1 MKLLW
6 KGLIY
11 TMEKLSN
18 DFEQRFLN
26 LEENLKVIREHIAE
40 AAMKSGRKPQEIT
53 LLAAT
58 KTVPVEVINHGISLG
73 IDHIGENKV
82 QELCEKYDSYQLDTC
97 ELQFI
102 GHLQT
107 NKVKNIIGKVKMIQ
121 SVDSTK
127 LAGEISRLSV
137 SHALTTDLLIE
148 VNIGSE
154 PNKSGVLPQNLNEL
168 LLEAAVLPSICIRGL
183 MAIPP
188 ADANSS
194 ETIVFFSNMYQYF
207 VDIKTKRIDNVNMD
221 YLSMGMSSDYVQA
234 ILAGANMVRVGSAL
248 FGPRIY
254 K

>member
-1 MKLLW
+1 
-6 KGLIY
+6 
-11 TMEKLSN
+11 MEKLSN
-18 DFEQRFLN
+18 DFEQRFLD
-26 LEENLKVIREHIAE
+26 LEENLKVIRNRIAE
-40 AAMKSGRKPQEIT
+40 AAIKSGRSPQEIT

-58 KTVPVEVINHGISLG
+58 KTVPIEVINHGIALG

-82 QELCEKYDSYQLDTC
+82 QELCEKYDAYQLEKC

-107 NKVKNIIGKVKMIQ
+107 NKVKNIIGKVSLIQ
-121 SVDSTK
+121 SVDSVK

-137 SHALTTDLLIE
+137 SHAITTDLLIE

-154 PNKSGVLPQNLNEL
+154 PNKSGVLPQNLDTL
-168 LLEAAVLPSICIRGL
+168 LSEVAALPAIHIRGL

-194 ETIVFFSNMYQYF
+194 EMIRYFSNMSKYF
-207 VDIKTKRIDNVNMD
+207 IDIKAKKIDNVGMD
-221 YLSMGMSSDYVQA
+221 YLSMGMSSDYTQA

-254 K
+254 YK